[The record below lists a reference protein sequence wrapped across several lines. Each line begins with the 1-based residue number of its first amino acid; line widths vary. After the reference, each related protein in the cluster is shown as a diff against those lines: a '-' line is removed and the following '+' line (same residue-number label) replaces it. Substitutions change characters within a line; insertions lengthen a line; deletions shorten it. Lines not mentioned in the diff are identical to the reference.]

1 MNIQLKVNDKL
12 YSGWQDV
19 GIQKSM
25 LNIADSFRMK
35 IMKGLDVEITNN
47 DLIEILV
54 EGKVFFTGYMDNY
67 SIRIGDTIQ
76 PLELLGRSKAM
87 DLVDCNILDNKQYS
101 NLNIVQIITDLVS
114 PFEINVTSDLSLN
127 ILETFDTK
135 IGETYFDAI
144 NRLCKQTNTLP
155 ISTKNGNIKIIKNQ
169 EVESSII
176 LTDADFK
183 DIYFTQNYV
192 NRFSTY
198 TYKKESILED
208 VSNAN
213 EKDLNISRFRPF
225 VAVNTEDKTNI
236 DLANWKMN
244 LDKARSLTL
253 SGTILGWDLEINQ
266 LVKID
271 TSLIKN
277 TFLIMDIE
285 YVKGNE
291 GTTSNIIL
299 VDKDLFKYD
308 TQDGK

>member
-155 ISTKNGNIKIIKNQ
+155 ISTKDGNIKIIKNQ